1 MPNCVK
7 CGEEISEEQLY
18 NFKGMCPTCVRM
30 QPLRQS
36 VNVGK
41 WCVICF
47 MSLMVLLFIF
57 MFFLQ

>member
-7 CGEEISEEQLY
+7 CGEEISKEQLY
-18 NFKGMCPTCVRM
+18 NFKGMCPNCVRI

-36 VNVGK
+36 GSVGK

-47 MSLMVLLFIF
+47 MSLMALLFIF
-57 MFFLQ
+57 MVLLG